1 MKTNNLRTF
10 YIPRDELLL
19 VLVIVY
25 AAVRL
30 CNGPPSLSCEALYI
44 GVLYITMYSVC
55 EEFVL
60 FIGGETGLHVM
71 KPEIYKCKQIYFS
84 KIMMELF
91 LQCILDL

>member
-1 MKTNNLRTF
+1 
-10 YIPRDELLL
+10 
-19 VLVIVY
+19 
-25 AAVRL
+25 
-30 CNGPPSLSCEALYI
+30 
-44 GVLYITMYSVC
+44 MYSVR